1 MARSRPLKQT
11 NKITPQDIADE
22 LQSKCPELSFSQ
34 ALAIV
39 EGSFGNLATA
49 LICGDRVELR
59 RFGSMVV
66 RKRSAKEVNNPRT
79 GQLMEIP
86 TKGFVYYRPSKW
98 LLSMLN
104 GEEKL
109 ETKDTA

>member
-1 MARSRPLKQT
+1 MTKNTNSKQL

-22 LQSKCPELSFSQ
+22 LRTKCPELSFSQ

-39 EGSFGNLATA
+39 EESFGNLATA

-66 RKRSAKEVNNPRT
+66 RKRAPKEVNNPRT

-98 LLSMLN
+98 LLSILN
-104 GEEKL
+104 SEEKP
-109 ETKDTA
+109 EQQA